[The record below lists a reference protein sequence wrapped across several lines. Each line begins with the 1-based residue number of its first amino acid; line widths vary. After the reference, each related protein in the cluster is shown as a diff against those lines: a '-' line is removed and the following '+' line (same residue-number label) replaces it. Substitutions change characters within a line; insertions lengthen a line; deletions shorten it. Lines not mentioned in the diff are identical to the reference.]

1 MAENTVIKKIKCS
14 NNHEHLIEAA
24 QLTNGDGTPKTY
36 ADIQSEINA
45 VRDLAN
51 GVVDTYVIKT
61 GKSSVAGY
69 DSVVKSTVH
78 TIESINISTLNGLVN
93 VAPVTG
99 TYHIGDI
106 ILMEAGGDDEG
117 VMFDRWVSEVTA
129 TTVNLTILE
138 TQVAKHHHTIGVSTA
153 KALTGAKTPTKTS
166 TKMPKVGSA
175 VSVVTN
181 VTGDLTFIKSVDYDG
196 DGTNTLGLSHTSGTG
211 SVSHTHSV
219 VAHGHTFT
227 PASLVSNKVE
237 VYNSLTTDSFTS
249 HSHSTATVA
258 GAHVDASKPLTL
270 VTGQKTTV
278 SFVKDLTITPT
289 NTGGT
294 TNLTTG
300 SNTAG
305 LSTNT
310 QASTDTVTST
320 LQTLSSGAHTHT
332 VTTTTT
338 ESVVKSASVAPNVV
352 TSVSHNFS
360 QTLQKNVVTSVT
372 SVSHS
377 VVKSASLTGTKT
389 FHSSCSVTDDGC
401 LVFSTGTVGI
411 TTSPVTI
418 SAIGAISTGTQITGS
433 LTIKVDTSEQEVKT
447 GTVGASGSAASNGAH
462 THGFGHTHSIAA
474 HTHGIASH
482 THKYDKTTSNGR
494 ATAIT
499 DLNTTSYTPHTH
511 TNATVAA
518 TAANSTNIVYVKDGS
533 KISVVQDLLD
543 TSFTT
548 NNSTPGTTAVYTK
561 ITGDIECP
569 RIKAIPG
576 TITVSRSTITPA
588 EAGTE
593 SPITAITFTSANFVT
608 GLTSGSLK
616 TSTNKGG
623 E

>member
-24 QLTNGDGTPKTY
+24 QLTNGTSTPKTY
-36 ADIQSEINA
+36 ADIHNEIEA

-61 GKSSVAGY
+61 SKSSVSGY
-69 DSVVKSTVH
+69 DAVVKSTLH
-78 TIESINISTLNGLVN
+78 TTESINISTLNGLVN
-93 VAPVTG
+93 VAPSTG
-99 TYHIGDI
+99 TYHLGDI
-106 ILMEAGGDDEG
+106 ILMEAGGDDE
-117 VMFDRWVSEVTA
+117 VVFDRWVSEVTS
-129 TTVNLTILE
+129 TTVKLTILE

-153 KALTGAKTPTKTS
+153 KALTGANTPSKTS
-166 TKMPKVGSA
+166 TKMPKVGAA

-181 VTGDLTFIKSVDYDG
+181 VTGDLTFIKSVEYDG
-196 DGTNTLGLSHTSGTG
+196 EGNNTLGLSHTSGTG

-227 PASLVSNKVE
+227 PTSIVSSKAG
-237 VYNSLTTDSFTS
+237 VYNSLTTDSFTP
-249 HSHSTATVA
+249 HSHSTTTVA
-258 GAHVDASKPLTL
+258 GAHVDASKALTI
-270 VTGQKTTV
+270 VTSHKTTV
-278 SFVKDLTITPT
+278 SFVKDLTITST

-305 LSTNT
+305 VSTNT
-310 QASTDTVTST
+310 QASTDTITST
-320 LQTLSSGAHTHT
+320 VQTMSGGAHTHT

-338 ESVVKSASVAPNVV
+338 DSVVKSASVAPTVV

-360 QTLQKNVVTSVT
+360 QTLQQNVVTSVT

-401 LVFSTGTVGI
+401 LVFSTGTVGLSAP
-411 TTSPVTI
+411 TTTI
-418 SAIGAISTGTQITGS
+418 SAIGAISTGTQSSGS
-433 LTIKVDTSEQEVKT
+433 LTIKVDTSEQTVSS
-447 GTVGASGSAASNGAH
+447 GTVDASGSAASNGAH

-482 THKYDKTTSNGR
+482 THTYDKTTSTGR

-499 DLNTTSYTPHTH
+499 ELNTTSYTPHTH

-518 TAANSTNIVYVKDGS
+518 TASNGTNIVYVKDGS

-569 RIKAIPG
+569 PIKATPG
-576 TITVSRSTITPA
+576 TITVNRSTITPA

-593 SPITAITFTSANFVT
+593 SPITAITFTSDSFVT

>member
-1 MAENTVIKKIKCS
+1 MAENVVIKKIKCS

-24 QLTNGDGTPKTY
+24 QLTNGTATPKTY
-36 ADIQSEINA
+36 ADIHNEIEA

-51 GVVDTYVIKT
+51 GVVDTYVIKED
-61 GKSSVAGY
+61 KSSVAGY
-69 DSVVKSTVH
+69 DSVVKSTLH
-78 TIESINISTLNGLVN
+78 TTDYINISTLNGLVN
-93 VAPVTG
+93 VAPATG

-106 ILMEAGGDDEG
+106 ILMEAGGDGG
-117 VMFDRWVSEVTA
+117 VMFDRWVSEVTSTA
-129 TTVNLTILE
+129 VKLTILE

-153 KALTGAKTPTKTS
+153 KALTGANTPTKTS
-166 TKMPKVGSA
+166 TKMPKVGTA

-181 VTGDLTFIKSVDYDG
+181 VTGDLTFIKSVEYDG
-196 DGTNTLGLSHTSGTG
+196 EGNNTLGLSHTSGTG

-227 PASLVSNKVE
+227 PASLVSSKVE

-278 SFVKDLTITPT
+278 SFVKDLTITST

-320 LQTLSSGAHTHT
+320 IQTMSGGAHTHT

-411 TTSPVTI
+411 STTPVTI
-418 SAIGAISTGTQITGS
+418 SAIGAISTGTQVSGS
-433 LTIKVDTSEQEVKT
+433 LTIKVDTSEQEVSS

-482 THKYDKTTSNGR
+482 THTYDKTTSSGR

-518 TAANSTNIVYVKDGS
+518 TAANSTNIVYVKDGG

-569 RIKAIPG
+569 QIKAVPG
-576 TITVSRSTITPA
+576 TITVNRSTITPA